1 MINKQLINPK
11 SLELLN
17 NYLINPKLP
26 LLLEIEKGNDL
37 SNILNY
43 IVHSLLNLDL
53 NKIKSYPYLLEINKD
68 IKNSIGIDQITKIK
82 NFLKLK
88 VPLDNKINR
97 IIIIKNSQNL
107 TIPAQNKLLK
117 NLEEFPEKTIF
128 ILTCRDLKSILPTI
142 RSRVSH
148 LKILRPSRDQLI
160 KYFRDLDYQEDKIIE
175 ALNISNSNILITK
188 KILNKDPNY
197 SEALDLAKQIAGQDS
212 YSRLILLNNLV
223 SNKKRLRLVLLI
235 IKQMSRYGIISENSK
250 NALFWQ
256 NVLKRTLKLDI
267 EILSNAQLKILVLDY
282 LINFGR

>member
-160 KYFRDLDYQEDKIIE
+160 KYFRDQDYQEDKIIE